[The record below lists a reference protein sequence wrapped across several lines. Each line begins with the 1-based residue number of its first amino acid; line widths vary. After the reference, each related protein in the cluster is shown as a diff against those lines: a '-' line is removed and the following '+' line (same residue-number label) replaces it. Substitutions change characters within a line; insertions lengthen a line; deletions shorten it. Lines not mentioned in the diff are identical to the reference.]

1 MIQINKKISKQIF
14 EIIEQSKTIFITG
27 HTRPDGDT
35 IGSSLA
41 LRYVLKKIGKQSVDI
56 IMKERF
62 MDCYSFLP
70 DVDKILFSDKI
81 DKTYDLAIILECSDI
96 SRIGF
101 ELNFNRFKKI
111 INIDHHLNNHTV
123 TKKNCLNIFFPQY
136 ASCAEIIFDILEN
149 EKIEIDKNIALCLYV
164 GIVTDTGKFQWS
176 NTNSHVFNTSAKL
189 LKYGLNTFYIYKK
202 IYGSKSLES
211 IHLLS
216 LILQTL
222 EVKKIGKY
230 NVSCIIATKKMF
242 EDTSTTTNDTEEFIN
257 FALSVKDVDIAIFFR
272 EEKSGNVKISF
283 RSDSVD
289 VRKIAQ
295 IFNGGGHKYASG
307 ATVRGDMVSVREKV
321 LRYIGR
327 IK

>member
-1 MIQINKKISKQIF
+1 MQINKKISKQF
-14 EIIEQSKTIFITG
+14 FGIIKQSKTIFITG
-27 HTRPDGDT
+27 HARPDGDT

-56 IMKERF
+56 VMKERF
-62 MDCYSFLP
+62 MDCYNFLP
-70 DVDKILFSDKI
+70 DVDKISFSDKI
-81 DKTYDLAIILECSDI
+81 GKKYDLAIILECSDI

-111 INIDHHLNNHTV
+111 INIDHHQNRRNV
-123 TKKNCLNIFFPQY
+123 IGKDWLNIIYPRS
-136 ASCAEIIFDILEN
+136 ASCAEIIFDMLEN
-149 EKIEIDKNIALCLYV
+149 EKIEIDKNVALCLYV

-211 IHLLS
+211 IRLLS
-216 LILQTL
+216 AVLQTL
-222 EVKKIGKY
+222 EVKKVGKY
-230 NVSCIIATKKMF
+230 NVSYIIATNKMF
-242 EDTSTTTNDTEEFIN
+242 EDTNTTANDTEEFIN
-257 FALSVKDVDIAIFFR
+257 FALSVRGVNIAIFFR
-272 EEKSGNVKISF
+272 EEKCGNVKISF

-289 VRKIAQ
+289 VRKIAHKL
-295 IFNGGGHKYASG
+295 NGGGHKYASG
-307 ATVRGDMVSVREKV
+307 ATVSGNLVSVKEKV